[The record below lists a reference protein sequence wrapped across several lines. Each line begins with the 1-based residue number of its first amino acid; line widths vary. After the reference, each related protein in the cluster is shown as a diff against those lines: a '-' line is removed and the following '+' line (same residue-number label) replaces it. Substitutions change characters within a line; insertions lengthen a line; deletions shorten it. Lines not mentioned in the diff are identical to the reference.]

1 MALVPRDNDAL
12 QVDSP
17 GGQAHITTHASD
29 WLWFVFAFM
38 LLSWIASWFWTFWV
52 RPLFPLLLFCLIF
65 LRRSPP
71 DAAGFSTSFPM
82 VVLGVVTIAYLM
94 ASDLG

>member
-1 MALVPRDNDAL
+1 MALFPRDNDAL
-12 QVDSP
+12 QVDPP

-38 LLSWIASWFWTFWV
+38 LLSWSTSWFWTFWV
-52 RPLFPLLLFCLIF
+52 RPLFPLLLF
-65 LRRSPP
+65 SSVGPPP
-71 DAAGFSTSFPM
+71 DAAGFSTSFPT

-94 ASDLG
+94 ASNLG